1 MNNKIL
7 LVIVVLLS
15 VCTRSYSL
23 DSLQIDKSNY
33 LNTLSNALKKIGEN
47 MPYSAIDIMESLKET
62 SKLDNSGYNVL
73 MLAYNSANKDNEV
86 ISLYKE
92 WESNKSLVNEAT
104 LREKMSM
111 YSNVSLALSHIGRYE
126 ESILMTEKYIDGLK
140 ELDEK
145 NTLVYAYALMSE
157 TYQNFGDSEKA
168 FRFLNDAINLKLEL
182 FNATIIDV
190 LNEKIRDTELS
201 EMFVSA
207 ANLFRKKGD
216 LKEMER
222 YLALSC
228 ACGNNGAIELMNKLG
243 LKYKKTLKSLKKDLR

>member
-1 MNNKIL
+1 MNRFL
-7 LVIVVLLS
+7 LVIFIFLS

-111 YSNVSLALSHIGRYE
+111 YSNVSLALERNQSN
-126 ESILMTEKYIDGLK
+126 ILLK
-140 ELDEK
+140 
-145 NTLVYAYALMSE
+145 
-157 TYQNFGDSEKA
+157 
-168 FRFLNDAINLKLEL
+168 IP
-182 FNATIIDV
+182 I
-190 LNEKIRDTELS
+190 KIL
-201 EMFVSA
+201 
-207 ANLFRKKGD
+207 
-216 LKEMER
+216 
-222 YLALSC
+222 YL
-228 ACGNNGAIELMNKLG
+228 
-243 LKYKKTLKSLKKDLR
+243 